1 MKPFCRDNEN
11 DQAITSSNNNNLL
24 QINVSRPIGILNVL
38 YSNRY
43 SWGIFASWQ
52 VRSFCDVPVR
62 ENPRSTYFKPSTGTA
77 TIILISKRLFL
88 SSIEGAFIF
97 PGLLLTFIFYRNARN
112 TN

>member
-1 MKPFCRDNEN
+1 MEIEPFCRDNAD
-11 DQAITSSNNNNLL
+11 DQAIISSNNNNLL
-24 QINVSRPIGILNVL
+24 QIGVSRPFGILNVL

-43 SWGIFASWQ
+43 SWGI
-52 VRSFCDVPVR
+52 FCDVPVR

-88 SSIEGAFIF
+88 SSTEGGFIF
-97 PGLLLTFIFYRNARN
+97 PGLLLTFIFYRNARY